1 MRIEGTLEKWNDA
14 RGFGF
19 IKPKHGG
26 QDIFIHISVFPRDGK
41 PPQLGESL
49 LFEIELDK
57 DGRKRAVRVAR
68 PGLSIAPMATAR
80 RSERSHEAPK
90 APRQSRPA
98 RPERRSGLA
107 RALPLLILA
116 VVAVFGYQ
124 KYAHRFSGADNWQVV
139 DESAVVQRAVP
150 QSASAFE
157 SSFRCD
163 GREHCSQMRSC
174 AEAEYF
180 LQHCPNVKMDGD
192 GDGMP
197 CERGPC

>member
-41 PPQLGESL
+41 PPQMGESL

-68 PGLSIAPMATAR
+68 PGLSVAPMAPAHST
-80 RSERSHEAPK
+80 ERSRQAPH
-90 APRQSRPA
+90 AQRHTRPA
-98 RPERRSGLA
+98 RPERRSSLG
-107 RALPLLILA
+107 RALPLLILV
-116 VVAVFGYQ
+116 VVAAFGYQ
-124 KYAHRFSGADNWQVV
+124 KYAHRFSGGDNWQVV
-139 DESAVVQRAVP
+139 DEPTTVQRVVP
-150 QSASAFE
+150 RSAPAPE
-157 SSFRCD
+157 SNFRCD
-163 GREHCSQMRSC
+163 GRQHCSQMRSC

-180 LQHCPNVKMDGD
+180 LRNCPNVKMDGD
-192 GDGMP
+192 GDGEP

>member
-19 IKPKHGG
+19 IKPRHGG
-26 QDIFIHISVFPRDGK
+26 QDIFVHVSVFPRDGK
-41 PPQLGESL
+41 PPEIGESL

-68 PGLSIAPMATAR
+68 PGLSVAPMAPVR
-80 RSERSHEAPK
+80 RPERSRQAPH
-90 APRQSRPA
+90 APRHSRPA
-98 RPERRSGLA
+98 RPERRSSLG
-107 RALPLLILA
+107 RAVPLLILV

-124 KYAHRFSGADNWQVV
+124 KYAHRLSGGDNWQVV
-139 DESAVVQRAVP
+139 DEPAGVQRVVP
-150 QSASAFE
+150 RSAPAAQ

-163 GREHCSQMRSC
+163 GRQHCSQMHSC

-180 LQHCPNVKMDGD
+180 LRNCPSVKMDGD
-192 GDGMP
+192 GDGEP